1 MAHPYKAYHEDKVS
15 RARVG
20 KILSSGNTSAAHEKT
35 KDIYPGI
42 HGGASSGSAPKVP
55 GGKKPGRFAR
65 GGKVKG
71 HRTNI
76 AIVVPQKSSPT
87 PAGPQAGA
95 ATPPPMAAPAPP
107 MPPPAGGAGGPPPGG
122 MPPPGMPPM
131 RARGGKV
138 AGEATASNI
147 KSMDKRAAANSY
159 KRARGGRLP
168 DAGAKS
174 GEGRLEKAGLQKA
187 K

>member
-1 MAHPYKAYHEDKVS
+1 MAHPFKQYHEDKVS

-35 KDIYPGI
+35 KEIYPGI
-42 HGGASSGSAPKVP
+42 NPGKSMGSATKVP
-55 GGKKPGRFAR
+55 GKKSPGRYAR

-76 AIVVPQKSSPT
+76 AIVVPQKSPPT
-87 PAGPQAGA
+87 PGPQAGA
-95 ATPPPMAAPAPP
+95 AAPPPGAAPAPMP
-107 MPPPAGGAGGPPPGG
+107 MPPPGAGGPPGA
-122 MPPPGMPPM
+122 PPMPM

-138 AGEATASNI
+138 AGEATKANI
-147 KSMDKRAAANSY
+147 KAWDKRSDSNSY
-159 KRARGGRLP
+159 KRGGRLP
-168 DAGAKS
+168 TAGAES
-174 GEGRLEKAGLQKA
+174 GVGRLQKA

>member
-15 RARVG
+15 RSRVS

-35 KDIYPGI
+35 KDIFPGI
-42 HGGASSGSAPKVP
+42 HGGASSGSGTKVP

-76 AIVVPQKSSPT
+76 AIVVPQKSPPT
-87 PAGPQAGA
+87 PGPQAGPA
-95 ATPPPMAAPAPP
+95 GPPPMAGPAPP
-107 MPPPAGGAGGPPPGG
+107 MPMPPPGAGGPPG
-122 MPPPGMPPM
+122 MPPPGGPPM

-138 AGEATASNI
+138 AGEATKANV
-147 KSMDKRAAANSY
+147 KKWDARADKNSY
-159 KRARGGRLP
+159 KRGGGLP
-168 DAGAKS
+168 TAGAES
-174 GEGRLEKAGLQKA
+174 GVGRLQKA

>member
-1 MAHPYKAYHEDKVS
+1 MAHPYKQYHEDKVAH
-15 RARVG
+15 RRVS
-20 KILSSGNTSAAHEKT
+20 KILSSGDTSAAHEVT

-42 HGGASSGSAPKVP
+42 HGGGHAGSATKVP
-55 GGKKPGRFAR
+55 GKKKPGRFAR

-76 AIVVPQKSSPT
+76 AIVVPQKASPPT

-95 ATPPPMAAPAPP
+95 APPPMAAPAPP
-107 MPPPAGGAGGPPPGG
+107 MPPPGG
-122 MPPPGMPPM
+122 PPGMPPGMPM

-138 AGEATASNI
+138 AGEATKGNVKAWG
-147 KSMDKRAAANSY
+147 KRATKNSM
-159 KRARGGRLP
+159 ARGGALP
-168 DAGAKS
+168 TAGAES
-174 GEGRLEKAGLQKA
+174 GVGRLQKA